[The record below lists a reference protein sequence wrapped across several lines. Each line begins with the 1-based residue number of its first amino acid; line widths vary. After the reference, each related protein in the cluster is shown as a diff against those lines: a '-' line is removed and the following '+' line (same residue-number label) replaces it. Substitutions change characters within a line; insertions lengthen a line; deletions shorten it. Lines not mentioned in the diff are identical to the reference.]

1 MIKVQISER
10 AKFQLKESAKFY
22 ESRQSG
28 LGKKFT
34 KSLRKKIHFI
44 IKNPLAAEIKYD
56 DVHVTYLKVFPF
68 SIHYFYDKDNSVIFI
83 SSIFHTSQNPEKTFY

>member
-1 MIKVQISER
+1 MIEVRISER

-34 KSLRKKIHFI
+34 KSVRKKIHFAV
-44 IKNPLAAEIKYD
+44 KNPLAAEIKYD
-56 DVHVTYLKVFPF
+56 NVHVTYLKIFPF
-68 SIHYFYDKDNSVIFI
+68 SIHYLYDTDQSVVFV
-83 SSIFHTSQNPEKTFY
+83 SAIFHTSQNQEKL